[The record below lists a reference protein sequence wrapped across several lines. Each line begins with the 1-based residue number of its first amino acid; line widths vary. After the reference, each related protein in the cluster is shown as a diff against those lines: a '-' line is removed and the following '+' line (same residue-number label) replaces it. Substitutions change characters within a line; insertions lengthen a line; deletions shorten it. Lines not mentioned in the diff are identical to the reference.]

1 MAEGRVKWWDDNSG
15 YGFIAQA
22 DGTDVFVHHMA
33 VRCDGYVTLTEGQ
46 MVEYDLQQG
55 PHGLMARDVRE
66 IGTALQYQQPTPR
79 AAFRRGVKSFTG
91 ESLRRL
97 EYDINEW
104 AEMEEVGIVNVSMI
118 HLGDGKFG
126 ALVAYSG

>member
-1 MAEGRVKWWDDNSG
+1 V
-15 YGFIAQA
+15 
-22 DGTDVFVHHMA
+22 
-33 VRCDGYVTLTEGQ
+33 
-46 MVEYDLQQG
+46 
-55 PHGLMARDVRE
+55 
-66 IGTALQYQQPTPR
+66 
-79 AAFRRGVKSFTG
+79 FRRGVKSFTG

-126 ALVAYSG
+126 ALVAYSN